1 VISRTASGIGAVTAV
16 CLAERGIRVVIGTF
30 PVPAVVLDDRRS
42 MASANARDA
51 APVSSPAGRGVDDES
66 VGHRSHDAGAFAAAV
81 VVDRGLRASH
91 DRFGDQ
97 CTAV

>member
-1 VISRTASGIGAVTAV
+1 
-16 CLAERGIRVVIGTF
+16 
-30 PVPAVVLDDRRS
+30 
-42 MASANARDA
+42 MASASAREA
-51 APVSSPAGRGVDDES
+51 APVSSPASRGVDNES
-66 VGHRSHDAGAFAAAV
+66 FGHRSHDAWAFAAAV